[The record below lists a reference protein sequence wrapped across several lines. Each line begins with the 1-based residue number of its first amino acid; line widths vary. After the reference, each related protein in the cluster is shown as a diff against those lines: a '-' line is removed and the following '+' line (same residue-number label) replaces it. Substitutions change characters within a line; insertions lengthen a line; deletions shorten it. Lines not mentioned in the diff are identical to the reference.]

1 MSDIWHRTLK
11 PSEDVLFQEL
21 SGEAVL
27 LHVRTEQYYGL
38 DKVGA
43 RVWALIVE
51 TGSAGAMVLRML
63 EEFDVNEEE
72 LRGDVGRLVEELLAS
87 RLLVDAAPAAE

>member
-1 MSDIWHRTLK
+1 MVAN
-11 PSEDVLFQEL
+11 DVP
-21 SGEAVL
+21 
-27 LHVRTEQYYGL
+27 
-38 DKVGA
+38 VGP
-43 RVWALIVE
+43 RSQFCR
-51 TGSAGAMVLRML
+51 GDMVLRML